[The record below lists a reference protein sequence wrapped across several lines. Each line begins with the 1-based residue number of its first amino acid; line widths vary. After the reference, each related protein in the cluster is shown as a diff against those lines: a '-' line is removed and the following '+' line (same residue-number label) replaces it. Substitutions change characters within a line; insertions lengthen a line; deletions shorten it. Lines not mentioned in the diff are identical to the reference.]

1 MCPVKLYSFTSQ
13 IFASNLPDIAMDGA
27 TPASNDTHVPIRRYM
42 QKEAKRHVYYKLQA
56 SCCKPCL
63 IGYSH
68 IDSNKFI
75 LLLLAERSASPLFF
89 TNYNTST
96 TSTST
101 PIQMEMV

>member
-1 MCPVKLYSFTSQ
+1 ME
-13 IFASNLPDIAMDGA
+13 
-27 TPASNDTHVPIRRYM
+27 PASNDTHVPIRRYM
-42 QKEAKRHVYYKLQA
+42 QKEAERQVYYKLQA